1 MLKVPLVPVAVMGL
15 PAVAAANCALVI
27 VTPPLSVIDAKLA
40 SGPRLK
46 LPLVAS
52 FVPTGV
58 LPVAKS
64 LSFTCA
70 SLPPVAA
77 GPSFKPLIVTTSVT
91 GVTLNLSVLAMG
103 SIFTPPLS
111 VPPLSCT

>member
-1 MLKVPLVPVAVMGL
+1 MLSVPLVPVAVIGL

-27 VTPPLSVIDAKLA
+27 VAPPFSVIEVKLL
-40 SGPRLK
+40 SGPIVK
-46 LPLVAS
+46 
-52 FVPTGV
+52 VPPAVSPVPVGV

-70 SLPPVAA
+70 SLPPVPP
-77 GPSFKPLIVTTSVT
+77 GPSFRPPTVTTSST
-91 GVTLNLSVLAMG
+91 GVTLKLSVFAVEV
-103 SIFTPPLS
+103 STPPLA